1 MIETLHRLD
10 FGMILLLEWSL
21 ELCNEWMG
29 IGCVF
34 WGGIAQL
41 AFVELF
47 FARVAYMTLKRW
59 LQTDSTISSHL
70 FIGLR
75 PFLYPL

>member
-1 MIETLHRLD
+1 MGTIETLHKLD

-47 FARVAYMTLKRW
+47 LARVAYITLK
-59 LQTDSTISSHL
+59 
-70 FIGLR
+70 
-75 PFLYPL
+75 

>member
-1 MIETLHRLD
+1 MGMIETLHRHD

-29 IGCVF
+29 SAGVF

-47 FARVAYMTLKRW
+47 FARVAYITLK
-59 LQTDSTISSHL
+59 
-70 FIGLR
+70 
-75 PFLYPL
+75 